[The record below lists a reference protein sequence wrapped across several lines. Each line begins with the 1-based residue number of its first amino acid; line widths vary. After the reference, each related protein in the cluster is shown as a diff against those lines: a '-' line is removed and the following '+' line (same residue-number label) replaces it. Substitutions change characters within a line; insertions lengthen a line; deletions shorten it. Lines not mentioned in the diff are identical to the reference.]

1 MDADKNK
8 GRQVVTL
15 LQSSPQSWLRASLD
29 TQPDLT
35 TYPQSG
41 FPVEGERKAR
51 ALAVS
56 IRGSFESYFK
66 GKPSPLQPS
75 QPVTA
80 TATSLQPSSV
90 GTLETSPDTARLVA
104 IGSSEFL
111 DDTVL
116 DISRNISQDRYLLN
130 LQFLQNAVDWSVEDA
145 DLLSIRSRGT
155 YARLLK
161 PMDKNQQTLWE
172 GLNYAVAL
180 SALIALGVV
189 WNIRQ
194 RSEKPMQLV

>member
-1 MDADKNK
+1 LKA
-8 GRQVVTL
+8 
-15 LQSSPQSWLRASLD
+15 
-29 TQPDLT
+29 
-35 TYPQSG
+35 YPQSG

-56 IRGSFESYFK
+56 IRGSFESYFI
-66 GKPSPLQPS
+66 GKPSPLQAS
-75 QPVTA
+75 QPVTNVVA
-80 TATSLQPSSV
+80 ASAAQEPSV
-90 GTLETSPDTARLVA
+90 GTLEASPDTARLVV

-116 DISRNISQDRYLLN
+116 GISRSMSQDRYLLN
-130 LQFLQNAVDWSVEDA
+130 LQFLQNAVDWSVEDE

-161 PMDKNQQTLWE
+161 PMDKNQQTVWE
-172 GLNYAVAL
+172 GLNYVVAL

-189 WNIRQ
+189 WNLRQ
-194 RSEKPMQLV
+194 RSEKPMQLVTGN